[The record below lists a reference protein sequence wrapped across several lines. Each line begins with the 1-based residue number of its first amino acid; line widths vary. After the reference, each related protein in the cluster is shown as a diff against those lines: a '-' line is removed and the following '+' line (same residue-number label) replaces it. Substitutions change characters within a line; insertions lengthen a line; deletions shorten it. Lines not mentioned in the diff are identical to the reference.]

1 MSTRALELAQRKAIN
16 RTPKPIALAPDTIPA
31 DAHFTAASQLI
42 HLAGS
47 LQGEHQ
53 RLTIESVQH
62 EVALG
67 LRAIAERRFTMY
79 PMTARELESM
89 RAP

>member
-1 MSTRALELAQRKAIN
+1 MRKLALAGAI
-16 RTPKPIALAPDTIPA
+16 TPKPALVPDTRPA

-47 LQGEHQ
+47 MQGEHQ
-53 RLTIESVQH
+53 RRTIESVKEH
-62 EVALG
+62 VALG
-67 LRAIAERRFTMY
+67 LRAIAERRLTSY